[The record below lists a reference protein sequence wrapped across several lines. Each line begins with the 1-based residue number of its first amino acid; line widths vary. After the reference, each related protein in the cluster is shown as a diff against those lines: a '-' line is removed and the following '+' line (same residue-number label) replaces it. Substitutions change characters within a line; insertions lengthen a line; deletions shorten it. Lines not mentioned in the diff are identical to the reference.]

1 MLSARSSHACVSYTE
16 AMGMADEDAATEG
29 ESAGFKAILYS
40 NRATAQSK
48 VSRLA
53 CGKAVPS

>member
-1 MLSARSSHACVSYTE
+1 MA
-16 AMGMADEDAATEG
+16 MADEDAATEG